1 MCPVG
6 VSPSGVF
13 LFEGFFPDSDGVVVF
28 GWDSVVVE
36 GWSAGFLVGFV
47 VVFFDKIVDFGE
59 LVLSEIALPDDS
71 EGIVRQLRFRVEV
84 PLEHF
89 ALALSCPAV
98 VGVGDAF
105 ELRVDAAFQTVG
117 SCSPP
122 AWFERVWWWLQV
134 GKQPTFAREVQQ
146 RVVGLAYPQVG
157 PFPLPIEGSALPRR
171 RCFLVE
177 EIGVDDPEVMQ
188 VQRPFAG
195 LFQGG
200 DLGQLQRER
209 VDCLA
214 CGGAWFG
221 GGVAADNALG
231 VDQTAL
237 DLRIGPA
244 RFDGGVRALSAVKDN
259 TQGFC
264 DLVQ

>member
-1 MCPVG
+1 M
-6 VSPSGVF
+6 
-13 LFEGFFPDSDGVVVF
+13 
-28 GWDSVVVE
+28 
-36 GWSAGFLVGFV
+36 
-47 VVFFDKIVDFGE
+47 
-59 LVLSEIALPDDS
+59 
-71 EGIVRQLRFRVEV
+71 
-84 PLEHF
+84 
-89 ALALSCPAV
+89 
-98 VGVGDAF
+98 
-105 ELRVDAAFQTVG
+105 
-117 SCSPP
+117 
-122 AWFERVWWWLQV
+122 
-134 GKQPTFAREVQQ
+134 
-146 RVVGLAYPQVG
+146 
-157 PFPLPIEGSALPRR
+157 LPRH